1 MEQSEREKKRKEME
15 TLYRGLITELK
26 ILYIRAQYNKEKT
39 NEERYKKAYR
49 TLELIQERRH
59 LTEIGKQ
66 GKHKDVYIA
75 TLKMVVENYKGNRV
89 EEVTLDNII
98 DRIQRLCEEY
108 DIEDRD
114 DTEKSLTADSEL
126 EK

>member
-1 MEQSEREKKRKEME
+1 ME

-26 ILYIRAQYNKEKT
+26 ILYMRAQHNKEGT
-39 NEERYKKAYR
+39 NEKRYKRAYR

-66 GKHKDVYIA
+66 GKHKEAYIA
-75 TLKMVVENYKGNRV
+75 TLKMVTENYKTNP
-89 EEVTLDNII
+89 TAKIALDNII
-98 DRIQRLCEEY
+98 DQIEKLREEY
-108 DIEDRD
+108 NIEG
-114 DTEKSLTADSEL
+114 DTDKRLTAASDL